1 MIYFTPFYSHV
12 NSSLKGMT
20 VLASREQLCGKWIY
34 KQNNWHAKL
43 NGYEIVHPK
52 VSKSSTK
59 ADDWYVYIIRN
70 N

>member
-1 MIYFTPFYSHV
+1 
-12 NSSLKGMT
+12 MT